1 MKHFIQILIAAITL
15 LSCSKGTYSHLQEIE
30 SYIEEDPKRALEE
43 IRNINPDNL
52 LFSQR
57 TKAKHALLHSMAL
70 DKNYIDLTTDSIFAP
85 AVKYYSKHGSADD
98 RLLMHYYK
106 GRIYENG
113 GDIDKAAI
121 EYSKG
126 ENLVEHVSNDI
137 VVGRLYGCMADVYN
151 KTHNSAK
158 ELEYAYKAIDV
169 FEKVGNSRHYNITK
183 GVVAMAYANARE
195 YNKADSLYKESL
207 ASLEEDTVSMVV
219 LLGNYARLKVL
230 SPISDH
236 NGAIRLLGRISNEY
250 KKPLSTNLYCVY
262 AYALQLAGRI
272 DECDSIIKQLEKL
285 GVGDLNYWQYLIYK
299 HRGDNKLALQ
309 YLENSSKRY
318 EKQINSLLSNTT
330 DNALKDY
337 YSSEAE
343 KARMEM
349 KIKVMSLVTAILAV
363 VMILSAV
370 ILKLMFIN
378 RKKQRAMEM
387 YLDMYESA
395 SKKLTD
401 YDAQIDEQS
410 SKLNILRASFSQ
422 VYKKQFTTI
431 GDLCLTYLTKQNR
444 KDVKDHIYRKV
455 EKLIAN
461 ISSDEKLHSQLENKI
476 NAELDNIILH
486 LRGDLP
492 KLSNDDMRFICYCI
506 IGFDATL
513 ISVILNLSMENVY
526 TKKSRLK
533 AKINAL
539 NSPYKENYLMYIP

>member
-15 LSCSKGTYSHLQEIE
+15 LSCSQGTYSHLQEIE

-70 DKNYIDLTTDSIFAP
+70 DKNYIDLTTDSIIAP

-98 RLLMHYYK
+98 RLLMHYYM
-106 GRIYENG
+106 GRIYANTG
-113 GDIDKAAI
+113 NLDKAAI
-121 EYSKG
+121 EYTRG
-126 ENLVEHVSNDI
+126 EEFVGDVKFKLAI
-137 VVGRLYGCMADVYN
+137 GRLYNAFASVYS
-151 KTHNSAK
+151 KTGNAK
-158 ELEYAYKAIDV
+158 KEIEYALKAYSL
-169 FEKVGNSRHYNITK
+169 FEALGNVRLLNITK
-183 GVVAMAYANARE
+183 GKLAMGYANARE
-195 YNKADSLYKESL
+195 FDKADSLYNESVAL
-207 ASLEEDTVSMVV
+207 LEEDSVSMAVY
-219 LLGNYARLKVL
+219 LGNYARLKVL
-230 SPISDH
+230 SP
-236 NGAIRLLGRISNEY
+236 NPEPNVAIRLLSRISTEY
-250 KKPLSTNLYCVY
+250 KKPLTVDLYCVY
-262 AYALQLAGRI
+262 AYALQLVGRI

-299 HRGDNKLALQ
+299 HRVDNKLALE

-330 DNALKDY
+330 DNSLKDY

-343 KARMEM
+343 KTKMEM
-349 KIKVMSLVTAILAV
+349 KIKVMSLVTAILSVA
-363 VMILSAV
+363 MILSAV

-387 YLDMYESA
+387 YLNMYESA
-395 SKKLTD
+395 SKKLAD
-401 YDAQIDEQS
+401 YDVQIDEQS

-431 GDLCLTYLTKQNR
+431 GDLCLTYLTKQGK

-455 EKLIAN
+455 ETLIAN

-476 NAELDNIILH
+476 NVELDNIILH
-486 LRGDLP
+486 LRNDLP
-492 KLSNDDMRFICYCI
+492 KLSNDDMRFISYCI

-539 NSPYKENYLMYIP
+539 NSPYKENYLMYIQ

>member
-1 MKHFIQILIAAITL
+1 MRQLVITL
-15 LSCSKGTYSHLQEIE
+15 LIVISFVSCSNTYSRLQEIE

-43 IRNINPDNL
+43 IRNLNPDNF

-70 DKNYIDLTTDSIFAP
+70 DKNYIDLTTDSIIAP
-85 AVKYYSKHGSADD
+85 AVKYYSKHGLADD
-98 RLLMHYYK
+98 RLLMHYYM

-137 VVGRLYGCMADVYN
+137 VVGRLYGCIADVYN

-299 HRGDNKLALQ
+299 HRGDNKLALL

-343 KARMEM
+343 KNKLQM
-349 KIKVMSLVTAILAV
+349 KLKVSYLLLALVSFAV
-363 VMILSAV
+363 VAAYV
-370 ILKLMFIN
+370 IIHLVRAN
-378 RKKQRAMEM
+378 RKKAQDIENSLLLYENVCRTLEVYGTKCAEQNNSI
-387 YLDMYESA
+387 DMLRSE
-395 SKKLTD
+395 L
-401 YDAQIDEQS
+401 AQS
-410 SKLNILRASFSQ
+410 
-422 VYKKQFTTI
+422 YKKQFSTI
-431 GDLCLTYLTKQNR
+431 GELCLTYLTKQDK
-444 KDVKDHIYRKV
+444 KDVKDHIYKKV
-455 EKLIAN
+455 VNMIAN
-461 ISSDEKLHSQLENKI
+461 ISDDKKLHKKLEAQI
-476 NAELDNIILH
+476 NAELDNILINM
-486 LRGDLP
+486 RVDMPDLT
-492 KLSNDDMRFICYCI
+492 DEDMRFISYCI
-506 IGFDATL
+506 VGFDATI
-513 ISVILNLSMENVY
+513 ISTILNISCSNVY
-526 TKKSRLK
+526 TKKSRFKSRIKELD
-533 AKINAL
+533 
-539 NSPYKENYLMYIP
+539 SPRKEHYLRFI

>member
-1 MKHFIQILIAAITL
+1 MRQLVITL
-15 LSCSKGTYSHLQEIE
+15 LIVISFVSCSNTYSQLQEIE

-43 IRNINPDNL
+43 IRNLNPDKL
-52 LFSQR
+52 LHSPR

-70 DKNYIDLTTDSIFAP
+70 DKNYIDLTTDSIIAP

-98 RLLMHYYK
+98 RLLMHYYM

-230 SPISDH
+230 SPISDY

-250 KKPLSTNLYCVY
+250 NRALTADLYCVY
-262 AYALQLAGRI
+262 AYALQLTGKI
-272 DECDSIIKQLEKL
+272 NECDSIIGQLAKFGISEL
-285 GVGDLNYWQYLIYK
+285 DYWRYLIYK
-299 HRGDNKLALQ
+299 HRGDNKMALEC
-309 YLENSSKRY
+309 LENSSRRY
-318 EKQINSLLSNTT
+318 ERQMISLLSNTT

-343 KARMEM
+343 KNKLQM
-349 KIKVMSLVTAILAV
+349 KFRLSYLLLALVSFAAIA
-363 VMILSAV
+363 AYV
-370 ILKLMFIN
+370 IIHLIRTN
-378 RKKQRAMEM
+378 RKKAQDIENSLLLYENICRTLEVYGTQCAEQNNSI
-387 YLDMYESA
+387 DMLRSE
-395 SKKLTD
+395 L
-401 YDAQIDEQS
+401 AQS
-410 SKLNILRASFSQ
+410 
-422 VYKKQFTTI
+422 YKKQFSTI
-431 GDLCLTYLTKQNR
+431 GELCLTYLTKQDK
-444 KDVKDHIYRKV
+444 KDVKDHIYKKV
-455 EKLIAN
+455 VNMIAN
-461 ISSDEKLHSQLENKI
+461 ISDDKKLHKKLEDQI
-476 NAELDNIILH
+476 NAELDNILINM
-486 LRGDLP
+486 RADMPDLT
-492 KLSNDDMRFICYCI
+492 DEDMRFISYCI
-506 IGFDATL
+506 VGFDATI
-513 ISVILNLSMENVY
+513 ISTILNISCSNVY
-526 TKKSRLK
+526 TKKSRFKSRIKELD
-533 AKINAL
+533 
-539 NSPYKENYLMYIP
+539 SPRKEHYLRFI

>member
-1 MKHFIQILIAAITL
+1 MRQLVITL
-15 LSCSKGTYSHLQEIE
+15 LIVISFVSCSNTYSQLQEIE
-30 SYIEEDPKRALEE
+30 SYIEEEPKRALEE
-43 IRNINPDNL
+43 IRNINPDKFL
-52 LFSQR
+52 HSPR

-70 DKNYIDLTTDSIFAP
+70 DKNYIDLTTDSIIAP

-98 RLLMHYYK
+98 RLLMHYYM

-183 GVVAMAYANARE
+183 GVVAMAYANASE

-299 HRGDNKLALQ
+299 HRVDNKLALE

-343 KARMEM
+343 KNKLKM
-349 KIKVMSLVTAILAV
+349 KLKVSYLLLALVSFAAV
-363 VMILSAV
+363 AAYIIIHLVRT
-370 ILKLMFIN
+370 N
-378 RKKQRAMEM
+378 RKKAQDIENSLLLYENVCRTLEVYGIQCAEQNNSI
-387 YLDMYESA
+387 DMLRSE
-395 SKKLTD
+395 L
-401 YDAQIDEQS
+401 AQS
-410 SKLNILRASFSQ
+410 
-422 VYKKQFTTI
+422 YKKQFSTI
-431 GDLCLTYLTKQNR
+431 GELCLTYLTKQDK
-444 KDVKDHIYRKV
+444 KDVKDHIYKKV
-455 EKLIAN
+455 VNMIAN
-461 ISSDEKLHSQLENKI
+461 ISDDKKLHKKLEDQI
-476 NAELDNIILH
+476 NAELDNILINM
-486 LRGDLP
+486 RVDMPDLT
-492 KLSNDDMRFICYCI
+492 DEDMRFISYCI
-506 IGFDATL
+506 VGFDATI
-513 ISVILNLSMENVY
+513 ISTILNISCSNVY
-526 TKKSRLK
+526 TKKSRFKSRIKELD
-533 AKINAL
+533 
-539 NSPYKENYLMYIP
+539 SPRKEHYLRFI